1 MKFDLY
7 FILCININPKC
18 VMDLNVKQN
27 YETFR
32 LKKKQK
38 NISWT
43 EGKDFLD
50 MKQMHD
56 PYNKIII
63 SWTYSK
69 TFCSSF

>member
-1 MKFDLY
+1 
-7 FILCININPKC
+7 
-18 VMDLNVKQN
+18 MDLNVKQN

>member
-32 LKKKQK
+32 LKKSRRTSLGLRAK
-38 NISWT
+38 IS
-43 EGKDFLD
+43 
-50 MKQMHD
+50 
-56 PYNKIII
+56 
-63 SWTYSK
+63 
-69 TFCSSF
+69 

>member
-18 VMDLNVKQN
+18 VMDLNVKQY

-50 MKQMHD
+50 MKS
-56 PYNKIII
+56 NA
-63 SWTYSK
+63 
-69 TFCSSF
+69 